1 MSVQRALSRW
11 ASYDEL
17 WLFLLREFHYPGGMP
32 VINSRNISSTKHDKI
47 ILSIEKLDYE
57 GHFDDAKATK
67 RLKT

>member
-1 MSVQRALSRW
+1 
-11 ASYDEL
+11 
-17 WLFLLREFHYPGGMP
+17 MP